1 MKDLQNTIISTE
13 NLKNNIKMINNKIN
27 ESILRGGVTLL
38 TV

>member
-1 MKDLQNTIISTE
+1 MENLKNTITNTE

-38 TV
+38 IV